1 MNKEMSLDVALDI
14 IGTLRMMKIDEIS
27 NEADENRKKL
37 LQKELSVLNT
47 EEKIA
52 NGLLQFEVSENVR
65 LSVMDKIQNYYAP
78 KLKAYYAT
86 LWSGS
91 HLWTKKDGLFEDINI
106 SSQKPIA
113 IILGGQPACGK
124 STLINVAKKDHPNLD
139 FSLLMVTFTD
149 SFTPIRS

>member
-14 IGTLRMMKIDEIS
+14 IGTLRMMKIE
-27 NEADENRKKL
+27 EKDENRKKI

-78 KLKAYYAT
+78 KLKAYYET
-86 LWSGS
+86 L
-91 HLWTKKDGLFEDINI
+91 
-106 SSQKPIA
+106 
-113 IILGGQPACGK
+113 
-124 STLINVAKKDHPNLD
+124 
-139 FSLLMVTFTD
+139 
-149 SFTPIRS
+149 

>member
-1 MNKEMSLDVALDI
+1 MLFRSYRDDIQVYAKWKEKPKE
-14 IGTLRMMKIDEIS
+14 TETEKETKT
-27 NEADENRKKL
+27 EEKDENRKKI

-86 LWSGS
+86 L
-91 HLWTKKDGLFEDINI
+91 
-106 SSQKPIA
+106 
-113 IILGGQPACGK
+113 
-124 STLINVAKKDHPNLD
+124 
-139 FSLLMVTFTD
+139 
-149 SFTPIRS
+149 